1 MWVGEYDKQ
10 TLACHIS
17 VIFENLG
24 TIRRVLEEYTDRD
37 HEYINAERSTESMM
51 LDHLMEQAFHR
62 LEEIEDILDLWKKPE
77 YTWTNIGRGQF
88 DSLKRCDCPD
98 CREDSSYRMD

>member
-10 TLACHIS
+10 TIACHMS
-17 VIFENLG
+17 VVFENLG
-24 TIRRVLEEYTDRD
+24 TVNRALEEYVDRD
-37 HEYINAERSTESMM
+37 KDYAI
-51 LDHLMEQAFHR
+51 LDRLMEQAFHR
-62 LEEIEDILDLWKKPE
+62 LEEIEDILDLWKKPGF
-77 YTWTNIGRGQF
+77 TWASLDRGQF